1 MKVLRILWVLC
12 ALHGGSALAAATA
25 GAVAPAAAGTAL
37 IGAQPLSLAD
47 YRGRWVLVDFWAS
60 WCGPCKLSL
69 PALEELRQE
78 IKAGAD
84 AERFEIL
91 AINLDSNPALGR
103 RFLERHPVS
112 YPVLS
117 NPDGS
122 IAESWALPAMP
133 TSYLITP
140 DGRVSQVHSGYRD
153 GDQARLRTLLLDSLK
168 STP

>member
-1 MKVLRILWVLC
+1 MMKKI
-12 ALHGGSALAAATA
+12 LAAALLTFLSLS
-25 GAVAPAAAGTAL
+25 VNAAAIDGAAPNFKLKTLDGKAVKLSAL
-37 IGAQPLSLAD
+37 KGKVVMIN
-47 YRGRWVLVDFWAS
+47 FWAS

-78 IKAGAD
+78 LKSGDD

-91 AINLDSNPALGR
+91 AVNLDSNPALGR

-133 TSYLITP
+133 TSYLIAP

-168 STP
+168 DTP

>member
-1 MKVLRILWVLC
+1 MSELNSHANYVSD
-12 ALHGGSALAAATA
+12 GSDQSFMLDVIEASQT
-25 GAVAPAAAGTAL
+25 
-37 IGAQPLSLAD
+37 QP
-47 YRGRWVLVDFWAS
+47 VLVDFWAS

-78 IKAGAD
+78 LKSGDD

-91 AINLDSNPALGR
+91 AVNLDSNPALGR

-133 TSYLITP
+133 TSYLIAP

-168 STP
+168 DTP